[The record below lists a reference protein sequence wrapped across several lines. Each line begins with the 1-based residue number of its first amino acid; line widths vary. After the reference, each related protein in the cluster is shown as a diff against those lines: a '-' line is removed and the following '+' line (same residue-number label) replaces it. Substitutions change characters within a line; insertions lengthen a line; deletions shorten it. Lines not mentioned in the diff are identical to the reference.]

1 MFLSQPNYFNFGLE
15 HQRCAKF
22 YGPSFH
28 QQHDPAMHAKQYH
41 VRLLHGHGV
50 NGKIECQWYQTKI
63 SVIIIQKTNHRCVHY
78 CVTMVINCIT
88 M

>member
-1 MFLSQPNYFNFGLE
+1 MVFLSQPNYFNFGQRKLE

-41 VRLLHGHGV
+41 VGSG
-50 NGKIECQWYQTKI
+50 
-63 SVIIIQKTNHRCVHY
+63 Y
-78 CVTMVINCIT
+78 CMV
-88 M
+88 MVLMEK